1 MNANATGAVKGTS
14 YVPLLGVLY
23 AAAFLAGFNE
33 NLVNMGLMSIMGEYG
48 VDSVTAQ
55 WLVTGYMIASTVV
68 VMCMAFFYRRFELR
82 KLFFVGAIL
91 CVVGSAMGLFSMNFA
106 FLLVARLIQAVGA
119 GMFIPMMMNTILV
132 VTPRNKLGT
141 FMSIGGCMIS
151 FGPAFAPVVCGCLV
165 TAFGWHSV
173 FVVPLVGMVVIALLG
188 MVFLR
193 NLGTSEV
200 HLDVPS
206 ACLSAVFLFTLS
218 FGLAQVMAQPVVG
231 IASLAVAIASAVVF
245 VVRQTRCA
253 FPLIDVTPMKSIR
266 FWPATV
272 LVVVAM
278 MIMFSLSVL
287 LPLYFEGALG
297 MSAFAAGLVI
307 LVPVLVNTG
316 FTLVAGRIMDKRG
329 EWPLLPAGFALAA
342 LGTAAMAFVAPS
354 QSAPALFVAAL
365 FVYCGI
371 GLVFSPSQTAGLKTL
386 PPQQNPFGVALM
398 TTFVQVA
405 ACVGPA
411 LFTGV
416 LSSVQGGAIAGGA
429 DAGLGCALGFA
440 AAIEVAAGIAF
451 VGLAVAFVYS
461 LAAHRRATQA
471 PAAAGAGM
479 AGAGVVGAPVGHGP
493 QGGVPA
499 GVAATPATR
508 AAVCEGAADEPGR
521 AAQTD
526 AAARACAA
534 DELNL
539 GVQAGTAANL
549 SAATLA
555 DIMEREPYAVA
566 ADAPVSEA
574 MRALVEHQVSGLPLV
589 DAQGHVCGFVSDGD
603 IMRYLAD
610 KTPAFTSSYVF
621 LEAANNQSIDER
633 LHEFMVLPVAEIA
646 TDKVVSLPASTT
658 LKDACQ
664 TLARHKFKKVPVVD
678 EAGRMVGVVSRSS
691 ILRRAM
697 ESYLEK

>member
-1 MNANATGAVKGTS
+1 MNANATGAAKGAS

-82 KLFFVGAIL
+82 KLFFAGAVL
-91 CVVGSAMGLFSMNFA
+91 CVAGSAMGLFSMNFG

-173 FVVPLVGMVVIALLG
+173 FVVPLVGMVVISLLG

-193 NLGTSEV
+193 NLGTSEI

-231 IASLAVAIASAVVF
+231 IASLAVAVASAVVF

-297 MSAFAAGLVI
+297 MSAFMAGLVI

-342 LGTAAMAFVAPS
+342 LGTAAMAIVAPS

-365 FVYCGI
+365 FVYAGI

-440 AAIEVAAGIAF
+440 AAIEVATGIAF

-461 LAAHRRATQA
+461 LAAHRRAAQA
-471 PAAAGAGM
+471 PAAAGAGVAGAPAGEAAVPVARAAACECM
-479 AGAGVVGAPVGHGP
+479 AGEPGCVVEAD
-493 QGGVPA
+493 
-499 GVAATPATR
+499 
-508 AAVCEGAADEPGR
+508 AAVREHAADEFGR
-521 AAQTD
+521 AAQVG
-526 AAARACAA
+526 AAA
-534 DELNL
+534 
-539 GVQAGTAANL
+539 GL
-549 SAATLA
+549 SSATLA

-574 MRALVEHQVSGLPLV
+574 MHALVEHQVSGLPLV
-589 DAQGHVCGFVSDGD
+589 DARGRVCGFVSDGD

-633 LHEFMVLPVAEIA
+633 LHELMVLPVAEIA

-664 TLARHKFKKVPVVD
+664 TLAQHKFKKAPVVD

>member
-1 MNANATGAVKGTS
+1 MNANATGAAKGAS

-82 KLFFVGAIL
+82 KLFFAGAVL
-91 CVVGSAMGLFSMNFA
+91 CVVGSAMGLFSMNFG

-173 FVVPLVGMVVIALLG
+173 FAVPLVGMVVIALLG

-193 NLGTSEV
+193 NLGTSEI

-231 IASLAVAIASAVVF
+231 IASLVVAIASAVVF

-297 MSAFAAGLVI
+297 MSAFMAGLVI
-307 LVPVLVNTG
+307 LAPVLVNTG

-329 EWPLLPAGFALAA
+329 EWPLLPAGFALGA
-342 LGTAAMAFVAPS
+342 LGTAAMAIVAPS

-365 FVYCGI
+365 FVYAGI

-440 AAIEVAAGIAF
+440 AAIEVAAVIAF

-461 LAAHRRATQA
+461 LAAHRRAAQA
-471 PAAAGAGM
+471 PAVV
-479 AGAGVVGAPVGHGP
+479 GAGVAGAPASHGP
-493 QGGVPA
+493 QAGAPA
-499 GVAATPATR
+499 GEAAVSAAHVAA
-508 AAVCEGAADEPGR
+508 CERSADEPGR
-521 AAQTD
+521 AVEA
-526 AAARACAA
+526 
-534 DELNL
+534 
-539 GVQAGTAANL
+539 VQAGTAVREHTAGEPGRAAQVGAAASL
-549 SAATLA
+549 SSATLA

-574 MRALVEHQVSGLPLV
+574 MHALVEHQVSGLPLV
-589 DAQGHVCGFVSDGD
+589 DAQGRVCGFVSDGD

-610 KTPAFTSSYVF
+610 KTPAFASSYVF

-633 LHEFMVLPVAEIA
+633 LHELMVLPVAEIA

-664 TLARHKFKKVPVVD
+664 TLAQHKFKKAPVVD